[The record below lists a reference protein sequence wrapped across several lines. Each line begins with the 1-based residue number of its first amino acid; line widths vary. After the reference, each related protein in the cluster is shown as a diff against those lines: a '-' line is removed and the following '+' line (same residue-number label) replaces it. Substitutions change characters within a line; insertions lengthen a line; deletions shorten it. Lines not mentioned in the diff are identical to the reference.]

1 MFGSLGASLEEES
14 LEALLAKPVFSET
27 NTAEGTIYS
36 FKLSG
41 EFPLSLVS
49 FDFGFRDDVL
59 VVGTHFAATTA
70 FLKEMGNGGSEKKLS
85 QGDFYRAVRSIA
97 PETHYRNSFA
107 VMRGVWDVWQYSLKT
122 MSRMALASESRVA
135 SSEEVS
141 GDWSVTPIDMSTMES
156 EMEDFSFAMGAILRT
171 VKLVG
176 NDSVSRDGFE
186 TSSSRIVIESLPLEE
201 KQRAERILEKFSS
214 GISSMDAQ

>member
-1 MFGSLGASLEEES
+1 M
-14 LEALLAKPVFSET
+14 
-27 NTAEGTIYS
+27 
-36 FKLSG
+36 
-41 EFPLSLVS
+41 
-49 FDFGFRDDVL
+49 
-59 VVGTHFAATTA
+59 
-70 FLKEMGNGGSEKKLS
+70 
-85 QGDFYRAVRSIA
+85 
-97 PETHYRNSFA
+97 
-107 VMRGVWDVWQYSLKT
+107 KT
-122 MSRMALASESRVA
+122 MSRMAPASESHIVP
-135 SSEEVS
+135 SEEVS
-141 GDWSVTPIDMSTMES
+141 GDWSAAPIDMSTMES